1 MQRKNTKE
9 LLHLFPAM
17 ENGWTPK
24 VSICSSQENTG
35 ISEIW
40 ETISRFNEQMSSSNW
55 KIENRKRQ
63 DIYWLPP
70 YDKRRTRKKN
80 I

>member
-1 MQRKNTKE
+1 
-9 LLHLFPAM
+9 M

-24 VSICSSQENTG
+24 VSICSSFENTG

-40 ETISRFNEQMSSSNW
+40 ETINSYNKQMSSSNW

-63 DIYWLPP
+63 DIYWLQFILL
-70 YDKRRTRKKN
+70 KKN
-80 I
+80 